1 MSNTVERTV
10 ERADGPDRAQT
21 SAGSA
26 RFGTIDGIRAYA
38 IILIVLS
45 HCLILNQGG
54 VGNSLFFVVSGF
66 LAASPLKTDAEATYT
81 KLRNW
86 FVFYT
91 DKIFRI
97 CPPMYVCL
105 IIVFLGCKIMKTDHF
120 GSVRSLI
127 LNMLLVEPW
136 GHLWYLQSIML
147 MYAAV
152 PPIMAIGYL
161 IKKRFFKGNNN
172 IGYCLSFAAAVG
184 LAAIICRLFVMPN
197 LVIYYKNFQIHQFL
211 IGFSAAYIY
220 KAVILYRRNKNAER
234 PPFGM
239 RLLYSVVSAV
249 ISVFFIVS
257 ANVIICRINFDWRWF
272 FIGWDLPMTTAL
284 LSAALLL
291 SLVLNERGIIGRIY
305 SFPLFG
311 FIGQMSFGIYLIH
324 YFLLAVTGVAD
335 RYKTFAAVFVVSLG
349 GALLLYLFT
358 EKPFTRAWKRRS
370 IKAFFSYFVEL
381 YNL

>member
-1 MSNTVERTV
+1 
-10 ERADGPDRAQT
+10 
-21 SAGSA
+21 
-26 RFGTIDGIRAYA
+26 
-38 IILIVLS
+38 
-45 HCLILNQGG
+45 
-54 VGNSLFFVVSGF
+54 
-66 LAASPLKTDAEATYT
+66 
-81 KLRNW
+81 
-86 FVFYT
+86 
-91 DKIFRI
+91 
-97 CPPMYVCL
+97 MYVCL

-284 LSAALLL
+284 LSAALL
-291 SLVLNERGIIGRIY
+291 
-305 SFPLFG
+305 
-311 FIGQMSFGIYLIH
+311 
-324 YFLLAVTGVAD
+324 TGVSN
-335 RYKTFAAVFVVSLG
+335 RYKTFAVVFVVSLG

-358 EKPFTRAWKRRS
+358 EKPFARAWKRRS